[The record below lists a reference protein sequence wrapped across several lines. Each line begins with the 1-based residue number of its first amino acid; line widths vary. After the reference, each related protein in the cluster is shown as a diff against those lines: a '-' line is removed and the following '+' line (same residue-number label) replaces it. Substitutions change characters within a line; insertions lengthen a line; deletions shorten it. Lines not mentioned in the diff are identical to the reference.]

1 MVQIH
6 SPRPLFKKGQLAA
19 QKDPDDILFVGNK
32 SVGQMRSHKHLHFL
46 LQIGVKRGDAATTF
60 PHLMAHV
67 AHLPLGFP
75 FGTGDG

>member
-46 LQIGVKRGDAATTF
+46 LQIGVKWRDAATTF
-60 PHLMAHV
+60 PHFIAH
-67 AHLPLGFP
+67 AQSGPA
-75 FGTGDG
+75 

>member
-46 LQIGVKRGDAATTF
+46 LQIGVKWRDAATTF
-60 PHLMAHV
+60 THFIAH
-67 AHLPLGFP
+67 AQSGPA
-75 FGTGDG
+75 